1 MAKIDRQQFPEL
13 DRLLWDT
20 KERFFEEKEV
30 LEIYE
35 RRWPYIEPGK
45 LKARE
50 RQLIKTLA
58 KNAGGFLPAPG
69 NAQL

>member
-30 LEIYE
+30 LDIYE
-35 RRWPYIEPGK
+35 RRWLFVDQRK
-45 LKARE
+45 LTASELK
-50 RQLIKTLA
+50 LISNLA
-58 KNAGGFLPAPG
+58 QNAGGFLPAPG
-69 NAQL
+69 NPRL